1 MKKQKQNANPIEL
14 LNIYYDEWKYRLDRF
29 RKQMVQ
35 SFIVIFFVI
44 TLPISISF
52 FNNVQIPHAIPLL
65 LFPISGLCLSFV
77 FLFYCLSESSRIA
90 TLRNKITQ
98 IISDNFPE
106 KYLKYP
112 CTSSTTKNFSL
123 FKMSMA
129 VWIPIGLTIV
139 NIIISAIMIYL
150 IVNNE
155 IT

>member
-1 MKKQKQNANPIEL
+1 MGKKKQNANPIEL

-52 FNNVQIPHAIPLL
+52 FNNIQIPHAIPLL
-65 LFPISGLCLSFV
+65 LYPISGLCFSFL
-77 FLFYCLSESSRIA
+77 FLFYCLSESSSLT
-90 TLRNKITQ
+90 TLRNKITL

-106 KYLKYP
+106 QYLKYP
-112 CTSSTTKNFSL
+112 CSPNSPKHFSL
-123 FKMSMA
+123 FKMNMT

-139 NIIISAIMIYL
+139 EIIISAIMIYL
-150 IVNNE
+150 IINNE

>member
-1 MKKQKQNANPIEL
+1 MKKEKQNINTIEL

-29 RKQMVQ
+29 RKQMTQ

-52 FNNVQIPHAIPLL
+52 FNNIKIPNAIPLL

-90 TLRNKITQ
+90 TLRNKITL
-98 IISDNFPE
+98 IIIDNFPD

-112 CTSSTTKNFSL
+112 HSQNSSKHFSL
-123 FKMSMA
+123 FKISMTIW
-129 VWIPIGLTIV
+129 VPMGLTIV
-139 NIIISAIMIYL
+139 EIVISAIMIYL
-150 IVNNE
+150 ITNNALA
-155 IT
+155 